1 MKENGLWKI
10 KREKTT
16 DFGEWESGSAEKR
29 IQGNV
34 KPQHVISTN
43 KNNVRCCKEW
53 NGLCWKLNQ
62 WGGYQDCEASS

>member
-16 DFGEWESGSAEKR
+16 DFGEWESGSGEER

-34 KPQHVISTN
+34 KPQHVISTI

-53 NGLCWKLNQ
+53 NGLC
-62 WGGYQDCEASS
+62 